1 MNKSLFDFNLA
12 PYLPKFNMELGGE
25 PMNGKWAEKIAIQ
38 NKLQNNADLRTALE
52 VILLEVVRVAKGGG
66 FECKFPIADLTYTI
80 KKKGKKQEAELRRTI
95 PLSVDDWRFIARCLE
110 KCHLHTEQRVV
121 IDPVSK
127 KQQNDLFVY
136 W

>member
-1 MNKSLFDFNLA
+1 MNKSLFDFSLA
-12 PYLPKFNMELGGE
+12 PYLPKLNMELGGE
-25 PMNGKWAEKIAIQ
+25 PMNGKWAEKFAIQ

-80 KKKGKKQEAELRRTI
+80 KEKGKKQDAELRRTI
-95 PLSVDDWRFIARCLE
+95 PLSVDDWWFLCRCLNKCCLSCDRPDYPITPE
-110 KCHLHTEQRVV
+110 KQEY
-121 IDPVSK
+121 IIVS
-127 KQQNDLFVY
+127 